1 MSIDTNPAV
10 TEPETVEPVHYP
22 LSFGQE
28 QLWFLDQLAPGEAT
42 YNVAVAWRLRG
53 RLDIGILRRCL
64 DLVVARH
71 DALRVTVRTVDE
83 SPVQMV
89 SPPAPVDLP
98 VVDLRGVAD
107 PEAALLAAAEAQLV
121 QPFNLATGP
130 LYRFCLLHMGE
141 NDYVFCEGYHHIVS
155 DGWSAAVINTE
166 ITKAYRDIYQGRE
179 PSLPELERSYLEF
192 ADLQRKRLAGATLT
206 EELDFWADK
215 LADLPVLELPTDRP
229 RPVGGN
235 HPGESVITTLP
246 GDLRPIVQRLADQ
259 HGSSMFMVFLAA
271 YLLVLSRYSGQ
282 QDVPIGVPMLGRMDP
297 DLEGIV
303 GLFINMTVLRS
314 DLSGDPTFSELID
327 RVTELNMELYEHQ
340 DVSFNQV
347 VDRVQPIRDPDRNP
361 LFQVGIQML
370 SGATSGDNLK
380 LPELEVEYLLL
391 PSVHSRFDTLTS
403 IIDNGQSLRITS
415 EYSSALFDRWRI
427 EAMFDHL
434 VSVLRAA
441 DAAPDQRISQI
452 SLLSPGETERLL
464 AAGQGEVVEYNQRPL
479 HVAVAEVAA
488 ATPDAVAVVCNG
500 VELSYAELD
509 RRADRLARRL
519 RSLGL
524 RSQQVVAVV
533 LERDLAAYVSMLG
546 ILKAGAT

>member
-53 RLDIGILRRCL
+53 RLDLGILQRCL

-83 SPVQMV
+83 SPVQVV
-89 SPPAPVDLP
+89 SPPAPVELI
-98 VVDLRGVAD
+98 VVDLRGAAD
-107 PEAALLAAAEAQLV
+107 PEAALLAAAEEQLV

-130 LYRFCLLHMGE
+130 LYRFRLLHMGE

-166 ITKAYRDIYQGRE
+166 ITKAYLDIYHGRE
-179 PSLPELERSYLEF
+179 PALPKLERSYLEF
-192 ADLQRKRLAGATLT
+192 AELQRKRMAGATLT

-246 GDLRPIVQRLADQ
+246 GDLRPIVQRLADR

-271 YLLVLSRYSGQ
+271 YLLVLGRYSGQ
-282 QDVPIGVPMLGRMDP
+282 EDIPIGVPMLGRMDP

-327 RVTELNMELYEHQ
+327 RITDLNMELYEHQ
-340 DVSFNQV
+340 DLSFNQV

-370 SGATSGDNLK
+370 SGATSGDNLT

-403 IIDNGQSLRITS
+403 IIDNGKSLRITS

-441 DAAPDQRISQI
+441 D
-452 SLLSPGETERLL
+452 
-464 AAGQGEVVEYNQRPL
+464 
-479 HVAVAEVAA
+479 
-488 ATPDAVAVVCNG
+488 
-500 VELSYAELD
+500 
-509 RRADRLARRL
+509 
-519 RSLGL
+519 
-524 RSQQVVAVV
+524 
-533 LERDLAAYVSMLG
+533 
-546 ILKAGAT
+546 